1 MYYARTLIIN
11 SNVHVNTNF
20 IIKNHPHFNSYLP
33 SGNFQGGDAMTDL
46 VKISTRCKISHR
58 PPFRSAEP
66 KFYRCGQCQN
76 LIIQASAGAE
86 TLTCTC
92 CNRTMERLNAV
103 NQRNISDEMHRI
115 EYIISG
121 GWERNAVKASIGRI
135 PHPMTREHHIEWV
148 YFYTFQG
155 GQLKYLAQEKPPE
168 AIFAM
173 ADEDAFVYCDRKV
186 CKMGNDQCQFQCKR
200 GLVLYAYCNIH
211 GLQMIRL

>member
-1 MYYARTLIIN
+1 MADR
-11 SNVHVNTNF
+11 
-20 IIKNHPHFNSYLP
+20 
-33 SGNFQGGDAMTDL
+33 

-58 PPFRSAEP
+58 PPFRNAEP

-76 LIIQASAGAE
+76 LIIQASADTE
-86 TLTCTC
+86 TLVCTC
-92 CNRTMERLNAV
+92 CDRQMEKLNAV
-103 NQRNISDEMHRI
+103 NQRNISDERHRDEKHQDERHQI

-121 GWERNAVKASIGRI
+121 GLEQNVVKASVGRSL
-135 PHPMTREHHIEWV
+135 HPMTREHHIEWI

-168 AIFAM
+168 AIFAL

-200 GLVLYAYCNIH
+200 GLILYAYCNIH